1 MVGGGTLWDLGAHL
15 VDQVV
20 TLFGPPESIFGLVR
34 NQRNQ
39 GPLEVDDDWFAVLSY
54 PRMNP
59 LPGDAFAPGT
69 RPGGLRVVLG
79 ATSLSAHLDP
89 EQPRFRVEGTH
100 GSYVKR
106 GKDPQEGQL
115 RRGWSPRT
123 HAERFG
129 LYEDSDSSAVRYG
142 RLTISQTDNSPVTAT
157 SPPKLAASD
166 IPTLPGSYV
175 SLYINMA
182 DAIRA
187 AEAANC
193 PEAATQAIDKI
204 LAIKLNEVA
213 ITTRILR
220 LIRASAEKNQ
230 PLLYDS

>member
-1 MVGGGTLWDLGAHL
+1 M
-15 VDQVV
+15 
-20 TLFGPPESIFGLVR
+20 
-34 NQRNQ
+34 
-39 GPLEVDDDWFAVLSY
+39 
-54 PRMNP
+54 
-59 LPGDAFAPGT
+59 
-69 RPGGLRVVLG
+69 
-79 ATSLSAHLDP
+79 
-89 EQPRFRVEGTH
+89 
-100 GSYVKR
+100 
-106 GKDPQEGQL
+106 
-115 RRGWSPRT
+115 
-123 HAERFG
+123 
-129 LYEDSDSSAVRYG
+129 YEDSDSSAVRYG